1 MWWKSRPKR
10 NPKPL
15 WIRGEDAAARF
26 LQRAGYRIL
35 ERNVRLG
42 RNEIDIIAQDGDTT
56 VFVEVRTRAT
66 LDDVPPEDT
75 IGPVKQAHL
84 RQAARHYLLQH
95 GREHYYRF
103 DVVAILLPDGE
114 EPTITHFPDAFPG
127 V

>member
-1 MWWKSRPKR
+1 MWWQRK
-10 NPKPL
+10 PKPL

-26 LQRAGYRIL
+26 LKRAGYRIL
-35 ERNVRLG
+35 DRNVRLV
-42 RNEIDIIAQDGDTT
+42 RNEIDLIAQDGDTI

-84 RQAARHYLLQH
+84 RQAARHYLMRH

-103 DVVAILLPDGE
+103 DVVAIIMPERGK
-114 EPTITHFPDAFPG
+114 PVITHYPDAFPG
-127 V
+127 A